1 MSEIVWGKLEVTNN
15 SIIHV
20 DSQSI
25 LQRAKHFMQLESQAI
40 LDTAETLD
48 ESFVEVVE
56 AIQKVVNAKGKLI
69 LAGLGKNAGIC
80 QKLVGT
86 FNSIGVSSAFLD
98 PVQAAHGDLGM
109 CQKEDLAFIFSNSG
123 ETREVL
129 ELMPSL
135 RRVGVHTVAVT
146 SDAESRLA
154 NGCDLVLNYLAKEE
168 ACPLNLAPTAST
180 TASLALVDAVAMVFL
195 DQREF
200 GKDDFAKFHPSGS
213 LGASLLLKVNEIM
226 RKGDRFA
233 TILEGAT
240 VQETIVEMTRAKAG
254 SISITNSEGFLK
266 GIFTDADLR
275 RAILKNSEVFS
286 QPIDDFMTTQPI
298 TIQNGALVAEAL
310 KVFEENPIDDLLVVS
325 EEGKPLGMIDG
336 QDLPKLRVV

>member
-1 MSEIVWGKLEVTNN
+1 
-15 SIIHV
+15 
-20 DSQSI
+20 
-25 LQRAKHFMQLESQAI
+25 MQLESQAI

-48 ESFVEVVE
+48 RSFVQVVE
-56 AIQKVVNAKGKLI
+56 AIQTTVNAKKKLI

-109 CQKEDLAFIFSNSG
+109 CQEEDLALVFSNSG

-129 ELMPSL
+129 ELIPML
-135 RRVGVHTVAVT
+135 KRLGVKTVAIT
-146 SDAESRLA
+146 SDGDSRLA
-154 NGCDLVLNYLAKEE
+154 GYSDLVLTYIAKEE

-195 DQREF
+195 DQRAF
-200 GKDDFAKFHPSGS
+200 GPADFARFHPSGS
-213 LGASLLLKVNEIM
+213 LGASLLLKVDDIM
-226 RKGDRFA
+226 RTADRFA
-233 TILEGAT
+233 KILLGST

-254 SISITNSEGFLK
+254 SISIVNDHGKLE

-275 RAILKNSEVFS
+275 RAILKDLHVFS
-286 QPIDDFMTTQPI
+286 QQIDSYMTRSPIQ
-298 TIQNGALVAEAL
+298 IQSGALVADAL
-310 KVFEENPIDDLLVVS
+310 KVFEENRIDDLLVMS
-325 EEGKPLGMIDG
+325 HDGIPLGIIDG
-336 QDLPKLRVV
+336 QDLPKLRIV

>member
-1 MSEIVWGKLEVTNN
+1 M
-15 SIIHV
+15 
-20 DSQSI
+20 DSQT
-25 LQRAKHFMQLESQAI
+25 LLKRAKHFMQLESQAI

-48 ESFVEVVE
+48 RSFVQVVE
-56 AIQKVVNAKGKLI
+56 AIQTTVNAKKKLI

-109 CQKEDLAFIFSNSG
+109 CQEEDLALVFSNSG

-129 ELMPSL
+129 ELIPML
-135 RRVGVHTVAVT
+135 KRLGVKTVAIT
-146 SDAESRLA
+146 SDGNSRFA
-154 NGCDLVLNYLAKEE
+154 GYSDLVLTYIAKEE

-195 DQREF
+195 DQRAF
-200 GKDDFAKFHPSGS
+200 GPADFARFHPSGS
-213 LGASLLLKVNEIM
+213 LGASLLLKVDDIM
-226 RKGDRFA
+226 RTADRFA
-233 TILEGAT
+233 KILLGST

-254 SISITNSEGFLK
+254 SISIVNDHGKLD

-275 RAILKNSEVFS
+275 RAILKDPHVFS
-286 QPIDDFMTTQPI
+286 QQIDSYMTRSPIQ
-298 TIQNGALVAEAL
+298 IQSWALVADAL
-310 KVFEENPIDDLLVVS
+310 KVFEENIIDDLLVMS
-325 EEGKPLGMIDG
+325 HDGIPLGIIDG
-336 QDLPKLRVV
+336 QDLPKLIIV

>member
-1 MSEIVWGKLEVTNN
+1 
-15 SIIHV
+15 
-20 DSQSI
+20 
-25 LQRAKHFMQLESQAI
+25 
-40 LDTAETLD
+40 
-48 ESFVEVVE
+48 
-56 AIQKVVNAKGKLI
+56 
-69 LAGLGKNAGIC
+69 
-80 QKLVGT
+80 
-86 FNSIGVSSAFLD
+86 
-98 PVQAAHGDLGM
+98 
-109 CQKEDLAFIFSNSG
+109 
-123 ETREVL
+123 
-129 ELMPSL
+129 
-135 RRVGVHTVAVT
+135 
-146 SDAESRLA
+146 
-154 NGCDLVLNYLAKEE
+154 
-168 ACPLNLAPTAST
+168 
-180 TASLALVDAVAMVFL
+180 
-195 DQREF
+195 
-200 GKDDFAKFHPSGS
+200 
-213 LGASLLLKVNEIM
+213 M

-275 RAILKNSEVFS
+275 RAILKNPEVFS

>member
-1 MSEIVWGKLEVTNN
+1 
-15 SIIHV
+15 
-20 DSQSI
+20 
-25 LQRAKHFMQLESQAI
+25 MQLESQAI
-40 LDTAETLD
+40 LDTAEILD
-48 ESFVEVVE
+48 DSFVKVVE
-56 AIQKVVNAKGKLI
+56 AIQTVVNAKRKLI

-109 CQKEDLAFIFSNSG
+109 CQEEDLAFVFSNSG

-129 ELMPSL
+129 ELIPLL
-135 RRVGVHTVAVT
+135 RRVGVHTVAIT
-146 SDAESRLA
+146 SDKESRLG
-154 NGCDLVLNYLAKEE
+154 NSCDMVLTYLAKEE

-180 TASLALVDAVAMVFL
+180 TASLALIDAVAMVFL

-200 GKDDFAKFHPSGS
+200 DKEDFAKFHPSGS
-213 LGASLLLKVNEIM
+213 LGASLLLRVNEIM
-226 RKGDRFA
+226 RKGERFA
-233 TILEGAT
+233 TILVGAS
-240 VQETIVEMTRAKAG
+240 VQETIVEMTRAKSG
-254 SISITNSEGFLK
+254 SITIINNEGFLK

-275 RAILKNSEVFS
+275 RAILKNTEVFAR
-286 QPIDDFMTTQPI
+286 PIDDFMTPHPI
-298 TIQNGALVAEAL
+298 TIQTGALVADAL

>member
-1 MSEIVWGKLEVTNN
+1 
-15 SIIHV
+15 
-20 DSQSI
+20 
-25 LQRAKHFMQLESQAI
+25 MQLESQAI

-48 ESFVEVVE
+48 ESFVEVIE
-56 AIQKVVNAKGKLI
+56 AIQKVVNNKGKLI

-109 CQKEDLAFIFSNSG
+109 CQEQDLAFVFSNSG

-129 ELMPSL
+129 ELIPLL

-146 SDAESRLA
+146 SEAESRLA
-154 NGCDLVLNYLAKEE
+154 TGCDIVLTYLAKEE

-180 TASLALVDAVAMVFL
+180 TASLALIDAVAMVFL

-200 GKDDFAKFHPSGS
+200 DKEDFAKFHPSGS
-213 LGASLLLKVNEIM
+213 LGASLLLKVDEIM
-226 RKGDRFA
+226 RKGERFA
-233 TILEGAT
+233 TVLTGAT
-240 VQETIVEMTRAKAG
+240 VQKTIVEMTRAKAG
-254 SISITNSEGFLK
+254 SIAIINEDGFLK

-275 RAILKNSEVFS
+275 RAILKNAEVFS
-286 QPIDDFMTTQPI
+286 QPIDDFMTTNPI
-298 TIQNGALVAEAL
+298 TILIGVLVADAL
-310 KVFEENPIDDLLVVS
+310 KVFEENSIDDLLVVS
-325 EEGKPLGMIDG
+325 VEGKPMGMIDG
-336 QDLPKLRVV
+336 QDLPRLRVV